1 MMKIF
6 LDVIFTLPTLA
17 VITTCYADNKS
28 TIISR
33 SNNSIKSNRRSSLI
47 NVPITVDGFAG
58 ARPVPKLVTRCLKLS
73 LHIFVARD
81 RVPIQAEAPRKWPK

>member
-17 VITTCYADNKS
+17 GITTCYADNKS

-33 SNNSIKSNRRSSLI
+33 SNNI
-47 NVPITVDGFAG
+47 V
-58 ARPVPKLVTRCLKLS
+58 LKV
-73 LHIFVARD
+73 IVVA
-81 RVPIQAEAPRKWPK
+81 A